1 MATPQA
7 SHSHS
12 VNISQVDRHLRV
24 RPASDVTSVDDG
36 RQGLDR
42 ALQISARLQTTLEVD
57 KLVDI
62 YAHEIKSSISYHS
75 ISYQHAEQGVSI
87 TLGEV
92 ARHTCSYRL
101 VVNNQFLGEMIFTR
115 KRRFSQGESQLLEG
129 LLCGLVY
136 PLRNALLYNQALKAA
151 FCDPLTGINNRS
163 TMSTTLKREVELA
176 RRHDIPLSVIMLD
189 IDRFKTV
196 NDNYGHAAGDRAI
209 CAVADELAACVR
221 SSDILFRY
229 GGEEFAIILNNT
241 GPGGAV
247 LLAERIRQSLEK
259 IECSHNNSV
268 IRITASMGVAFL
280 EDTDDDER
288 LFKKADDALYQAKLE
303 GRNRVRLAAA

>member
-7 SHSHS
+7 SHSRS
-12 VNISQVDRHLRV
+12 TNISQTDRHVRL
-24 RPASDVTSVDDG
+24 RPAPGALQADEG

-57 KLVDI
+57 KLISI
-62 YAHEIKSSISYHS
+62 YAQEIKSSVSYHS
-75 ISYQHAEQGVSI
+75 MSYHHPEHGHSI
-87 TLGEV
+87 TLGEI
-92 ARHTCSYRL
+92 ARHTCNYRL
-101 VVNNQFLGEMIFTR
+101 VVNSQYLGEITFTR
-115 KRRFSQGESQLLEG
+115 KRKFSQGESQVLEG

-163 TMSTTLKREVELA
+163 TMSTTLKREVDLA
-176 RRHDIPLSVIMLD
+176 RRHDMPLSVIMLD
-189 IDRFKTV
+189 IDRFKAI
-196 NDNYGHAAGDRAI
+196 NDNYGHAVGDNVI
-209 CAVADELAACVR
+209 CAVAKELGVCVR

-247 LLAERIRQSLEK
+247 LLAERIRLALEK
-259 IECSHNNSV
+259 TECRHDNAV
-268 IRITASMGVAFL
+268 IRCTVSVGVAFL
-280 EDTDDDER
+280 DDTDDDER
-288 LFKKADDALYQAKLE
+288 LFKKADDALYQAKAE
-303 GRNRVRLAAA
+303 GRNRVRLAA